1 MSYILVNN
9 YRLDLKEDLPFPL
22 NISLADIKDPSKRQR
37 SHSKTIMIEGT
48 ANNLLFFHSCYSLS
62 LTTIEGQVT
71 SFNYDATSTYDAQY
85 IKDEDERVYFS
96 GSFQLLKAYIN
107 QGVITFE
114 AVMFEKVVDVFQ
126 KWGDMMISELG
137 WSEYDHVLTH
147 SNIAASWD
155 TYVRVN
161 GVITNNFTA
170 GLPDGFG
177 YFYPLVDYGYDTNLN
192 VFNDNDLVPHLYY
205 REILI
210 KALQFA
216 GVNYSS
222 NFIDSA
228 DFKKYIIGFGGG
240 PKFNVAQA
248 ILDDRLVNITA
259 DLDFR
264 FNQING
270 SDILGTRIFNSAGH
284 LQIFANPPFTTVT
297 VNNDVDGQYDISNGV
312 ITVANNGNYSFR
324 ISGSFDYDIS
334 MSGTGIKSINTTIDI
349 GIVIDN
355 NYYILGISTGT
366 LIDEVA
372 GTFTFDNTISL
383 PLSSGQTAL
392 FALVFNSTG
401 SIVPTVA
408 GAYGGLELEID
419 FNNNV
424 DCEMKQI
431 DTVLLNGDT
440 VVMSRYAPQIKVRDF
455 VNGVIKHW
463 NLYLSTP
470 NVYGVI
476 RIEPLDNF
484 YLPTTVKDDW
494 THKIDYSKQVQIEP
508 TAILQ
513 PKQYNFKFVAD
524 QDYFRK
530 QYSEQYGINYGDR
543 IVLNDAVFA
552 QGNTDYQL
560 PYTVSIPL
568 DSDINDRI
576 IARIISYENSL
587 IKPFKGSPRMYVING
602 KPSCDNWTLINT
614 GVGSDTVYNV
624 YPLTHHLDSLTTPTL
639 DILFSVP
646 QRLYYVATAYTTQNA
661 YIGYYDRFVR
671 EVLSRDGKLLTAS
684 FNVNIN
690 DFNLRRS
697 KMIDGVLY
705 RVNKITDFNC
715 HQNEPTLIE
724 LIKVIDAKN
733 RGRIFQIGLDRDT
746 TPTDISFLD
755 MEPNNDF
762 SAPIGTGKF
771 RFQIDS
777 TGSIKVTNDLG
788 VTKSASG
795 VKYEF
800 DGKISQT
807 GTSAPTI
814 DATGINT
821 LPSTITPTRT
831 GVGTYRLTSVGSFS
845 GVCTIQIT
853 NGNYNNFR
861 QIIEA
866 VKASDNIISI
876 NTYDLSAAGDAIL
889 TNASINIKVY

>member
-1 MSYILVNN
+1 MRKLFIIINILLIGLFSY
-9 YRLDLKEDLPFPL
+9 
-22 NISLADIKDPSKRQR
+22 
-37 SHSKTIMIEGT
+37 
-48 ANNLLFFHSCYSLS
+48 
-62 LTTIEGQVT
+62 GQDVKG
-71 SFNYDATSTYDAQY
+71 SRVIATQALYP
-85 IKDEDERVYFS
+85 
-96 GSFQLLKAYIN
+96 
-107 QGVITFE
+107 
-114 AVMFEKVVDVFQ
+114 
-126 KWGDMMISELG
+126 
-137 WSEYDHVLTH
+137 
-147 SNIAASWD
+147 
-155 TYVRVN
+155 VN
-161 GVITNNFTA
+161 GWI
-170 GLPDGFG
+170 
-177 YFYPLVDYGYDTNLN
+177 
-192 VFNDNDLVPHLYY
+192 
-205 REILI
+205 
-210 KALQFA
+210 
-216 GVNYSS
+216 
-222 NFIDSA
+222 
-228 DFKKYIIGFGGG
+228 
-240 PKFNVAQA
+240 
-248 ILDDRLVNITA
+248 
-259 DLDFR
+259 
-264 FNQING
+264 
-270 SDILGTRIFNSAGH
+270 
-284 LQIFANPPFTTVT
+284 
-297 VNNDVDGQYDISNGV
+297 
-312 ITVANNGNYSFR
+312 
-324 ISGSFDYDIS
+324 
-334 MSGTGIKSINTTIDI
+334 TGIYN
-349 GIVIDN
+349 
-355 NYYILGISTGT
+355 
-366 LIDEVA
+366 
-372 GTFTFDNTISL
+372 
-383 PLSSGQTAL
+383 
-392 FALVFNSTG
+392 
-401 SIVPTVA
+401 
-408 GAYGGLELEID
+408 
-419 FNNNV
+419 
-424 DCEMKQI
+424 

-440 VVMSRYAPQIKVRDF
+440 VVMSRYAPNIKVRDF

-530 QYSEQYGINYGDR
+530 QYNEQYGINYGDR

-552 QGNTDYQL
+552 QGDTDYQL
-560 PYTVSIPL
+560 PYSVSIPL

-705 RVNKITDFNC
+705 RVNKVTDFNC

-755 MEPNNDF
+755 IEPNNDF

-777 TGSIKVTNDLG
+777 TGSVKVTNDLG

-800 DGKISQT
+800 DGTISQT

-814 DATGINT
+814 DATGINN
-821 LPSTITPTRT
+821 LPSSITPTRT
-831 GVGTYRLTSVGSFS
+831 GVGTFRLTSVGSFS

-861 QIIEA
+861 QIIEV
-866 VKASDNIISI
+866 VKASDNILSI
-876 NTYDLSAAGDAIL
+876 NTYDLSAAADGIL